1 MIWRVVRLLAKP
13 RTLLVLVAAA
23 YVIADLVL
31 ILVIGRV
38 DFGFD
43 FWCCYQQA
51 GERAITEPSTL
62 YVWSDTYT
70 FRYTP
75 LGALVFVPLVPLGE
89 NAAAWAWLI
98 TKVVVLVVAAW
109 WYARAWSDDRRWLVF
124 LAVVAFPPVV
134 HDLVIGNVSTLTLI
148 VLLAVARWPDARG
161 GVILGLLM
169 ALMPKPHLVP
179 VLAYLAFRQ
188 PRAFGAA
195 AATIA
200 VAVTAG
206 VALFGLDPWVAFV
219 GTLREPLERTFTA
232 NIGFSGLLG
241 PVGVV
246 VGVAVAVVI
255 WVGGVLV
262 GGTRGFGMSVVAGI
276 VAGPYTFIH
285 YLVGTIVAAEPV
297 LRTRPR
303 RLAAFPMLLVVTPLV
318 PLWLIA
324 LAGVIRGSPAGKPP
338 SRKE

>member
-1 MIWRVVRLLAKP
+1 MIWRVARLLLKP
-13 RTLLVLVAAA
+13 RTLLALVAAA
-23 YVIADLVL
+23 YLVADLV
-31 ILVIGRV
+31 IVFVIGRV
-38 DFGFD
+38 DFAFD

-51 GERAITEPSTL
+51 GERAITDPSTL
-62 YVWSDTYT
+62 YAWSDTYT

-75 LGALVFVPLVPLGE
+75 LGALAFAPLVPLTE

-98 TKVVVLVVAAW
+98 AKVVVLCVAAW
-109 WYARAWSDDRRWLVF
+109 WYARTWSADRRWLVF
-124 LAVVAFPPVV
+124 LAVVAFPPVI
-134 HDLVIGNVSTLTLI
+134 HDLVLGNVSTLTLL

-161 GVILGLLM
+161 GAVLGLLL
-169 ALMPKPHLVP
+169 ALMPKPHLLP

-195 AATIA
+195 IGTGA
-200 VAVTAG
+200 VAVVAG
-206 VALFGLDPWVAFV
+206 VAIFGIDPWIAFA

-232 NIGFSGLLG
+232 NIGFSGLFG
-241 PVGVV
+241 PAGVV
-246 VGVAVAVVI
+246 IGVAMAVVI

-262 GGTRGFGMSVVAGI
+262 GGSRGYGMSIVAGI

-303 RLAAFPMLLVVTPLV
+303 RLAAFPMLLVITPLV
-318 PLWLIA
+318 PIWLIA
-324 LAGVIRGSPAGKPP
+324 LAAVIRWSPVGEP
-338 SRKE
+338 STPK